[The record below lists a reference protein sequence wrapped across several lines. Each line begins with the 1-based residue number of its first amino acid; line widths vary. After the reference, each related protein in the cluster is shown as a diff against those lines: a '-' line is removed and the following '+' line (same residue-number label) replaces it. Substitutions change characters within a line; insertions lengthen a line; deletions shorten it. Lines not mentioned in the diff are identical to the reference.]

1 MHHPI
6 VVDVAQRRTLV
17 TGFLSIPHAVLAL
30 SQPASNLQDL
40 IRAGSFLG
48 PTKSSKKRTRR
59 FRRERTKTVRT
70 LPSDV
75 LPESNAPAPPRASR
89 RTRRRRNA
97 RVSTR
102 TERGTQ
108 SDRGSDGTGQD
119 PRTSVLDIQRRKSLI
134 RDRKGLDLMP
144 ATLRIFFPNPSPPAF
159 PNIVLSKTDKRL
171 QHFGTR
177 TNRKVHLDRSNRM
190 TPDPRTDGGP
200 QPPSE

>member
-1 MHHPI
+1 MHHP

-17 TGFLSIPHAVLAL
+17 TGFLSIPDAVLAL

-40 IRAGSFLG
+40 IGAGSFLG
-48 PTKSSKKRTRR
+48 PTKSSKKWTRR

-119 PRTSVLDIQRRKSLI
+119 PRTSVLDRRKFRSQTSDNM
-134 RDRKGLDLMP
+134 DR
-144 ATLRIFFPNPSPPAF
+144 
-159 PNIVLSKTDKRL
+159 
-171 QHFGTR
+171 
-177 TNRKVHLDRSNRM
+177 
-190 TPDPRTDGGP
+190 
-200 QPPSE
+200 

>member
-1 MHHPI
+1 M
-6 VVDVAQRRTLV
+6 
-17 TGFLSIPHAVLAL
+17 
-30 SQPASNLQDL
+30 
-40 IRAGSFLG
+40 
-48 PTKSSKKRTRR
+48 
-59 FRRERTKTVRT
+59 VRT

-177 TNRKVHLDRSNRM
+177 TDREVDFDRGNGM
-190 TPDPRTDGGP
+190 TPDPRTDGREIVRTEPGTQSAGTSPTMIRPGRVTRPEASTKDRSHQASDPSDIQVQATP
-200 QPPSE
+200 QEKSTQPRTGVPDTAS

>member
-1 MHHPI
+1 M
-6 VVDVAQRRTLV
+6 
-17 TGFLSIPHAVLAL
+17 
-30 SQPASNLQDL
+30 
-40 IRAGSFLG
+40 
-48 PTKSSKKRTRR
+48 
-59 FRRERTKTVRT
+59 VRT

-134 RDRKGLDLMP
+134 RDRKGLHLMP
-144 ATLRIFFPNPSPPAF
+144 ATWRIFFPNPSPPAF

-177 TNRKVHLDRSNRM
+177 TNRKVDLDRGNGM
-190 TPDPRTDGGP
+190 TPDPRTDGREIVRTEPGTQSAGTSP
-200 QPPSE
+200 AMIRPGSRSRQASDPGDIQVQATSQEKSTQPRTGVPDTAS